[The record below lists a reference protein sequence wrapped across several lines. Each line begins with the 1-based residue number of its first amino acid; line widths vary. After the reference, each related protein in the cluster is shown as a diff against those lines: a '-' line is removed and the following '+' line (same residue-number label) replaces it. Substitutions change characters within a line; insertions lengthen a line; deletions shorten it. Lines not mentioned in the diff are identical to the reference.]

1 MTRIRNTAPLLAALI
16 ALAVP
21 ASASADYH
29 AVIRDCNQDGKLDRQ
44 YSHSD
49 LNAARHHLPTDIAE
63 YTDCRA
69 VITAALRAHTS
80 GNGNRNGNGT
90 GGGGGSGSGGGGGG
104 SGAANPA
111 ASPPSPAAAASPA
124 DVSALKAET
133 APRGQGPA
141 ALRHRGRPDD
151 HARFERRE
159 PRRRRREQAPLSLL
173 IAILAIAALCAAG
186 GVAAAWRRWPSV
198 VRAPLRLFR
207 R

>member
-29 AVIRDCNQDGKLDRQ
+29 AVIQDCNQDGKLDRQ

-80 GNGNRNGNGT
+80 GNGNGNGNGG
-90 GGGGGSGSGGGGGG
+90 GGGGGSGSGAGGGG

-133 APRGQGPA
+133 ARAGSGQRPSITAGGQTITPA
-141 ALRHRGRPDD
+141 SSGVSHVADAANRL
-151 HARFERRE
+151 
-159 PRRRRREQAPLSLL
+159 PLSLL